1 MVRMVTAAALAVLI
15 AGVGSA
21 AASPESNGFLTKAA
35 AAEQRGDI
43 PAAVQLLQSAIIYAP
58 ADTLPYDQLAGLYA
72 RTGRPN
78 LARKYY
84 DLALQIDPQDVA
96 ARQGVTQL
104 DQASEDKNRTSA
116 EGAQDAAAP
125 KL

>member
-1 MVRMVTAAALAVLI
+1 MVRMITATALAVLI
-15 AGVGSA
+15 AGAASA

-35 AAEQRGDI
+35 AAEQRGDTA
-43 PAAVQLLQSAIIYAP
+43 AAVQLFQSAIIYAP
-58 ADTLPYDQLAGLYA
+58 ADTQPYDQLAGFYA

-84 DLALQIDPQDVA
+84 DLALQIDPQDRA
-96 ARQGVTQL
+96 ARQGVTQI
-104 DQASEDKNRTSA
+104 DQAAGDKSRTSA
-116 EGAQDAAAP
+116 QGAQDTAAP